1 MLGDLHTLFSWTND
15 DLAFWRRLV
24 MSLTVALLLLIILT
38 KLVNSSTSSKFSFS
52 NSTGNGVSVSYIV
65 LVFFLLMFKPS
76 WLAANEKSDVFRCN
90 WSLVEDT
97 SAISLAKSRSS
108 SKDISIHLMPCLLL
122 PIVLRIIQ
130 SMATKNNMGDR
141 TQPWRTP
148 LLTLNQS
155 VSFFLWITLQEKLL

>member
-1 MLGDLHTLFSWTND
+1 MLRVTSILYLVGEMMI
-15 DLAFWRRLV
+15 LAFWRRLV

-52 NSTGNGVSVSYIV
+52 NSTGNGVSVSCIV

-76 WLAANEKSDVFRCN
+76 WLAANKRSDVFRCS
-90 WSLVEDT
+90 WSLVEHRRQ
-97 SAISLAKSRSS
+97 SLDLQDFSV
-108 SKDISIHLMPCLLL
+108 HLMPRLLL

-155 VSFFLWITLQEKLL
+155 VSFFLWITLQEKLS